1 MKRLII
7 IVTIIISILLIF
19 AISVYIGANIE
30 IPETEQLPSEQD
42 IVSTKQDEKVENQ
55 VEINEIEPAI
65 SEEQVNNE
73 HYVLK
78 EIGKYIKVYSIDN
91 NGKEEQYMSTDIATE
106 YLPETDK
113 ESLKEGIHV
122 YSKGELNEILQDFE

>member
-1 MKRLII
+1 MKNLV
-7 IVTIIISILLIF
+7 IVISIIISILLIF
-19 AISVYIGANIE
+19 AISVYIGTNIK
-30 IPETEQLPSEQD
+30 IPETEQIQQEQD
-42 IVSTKQDEKVENQ
+42 IISTNHEEKLENEVQ
-55 VEINEIEPAI
+55 VNEIEQAI

-78 EIGKYIKVYSIDN
+78 EIGKYIKVYSVDN
-91 NGKEEQYMSTDIATE
+91 NEKEELYMSTEITTE

>member
-1 MKRLII
+1 MKNLV
-7 IVTIIISILLIF
+7 IVISIIISILLIF
-19 AISVYIGANIE
+19 AISVYIGTNIK
-30 IPETEQLPSEQD
+30 IPETEQIPQEQD
-42 IVSTKQDEKVENQ
+42 IISTKQEENLENEVQ
-55 VEINEIEPAI
+55 VNEIEQAI

-78 EIGKYIKVYSIDN
+78 EIGKYIKVYSVDN
-91 NGKEEQYMSTDIATE
+91 NEKEELYMSTEITTE

>member
-78 EIGKYIKVYSIDN
+78 EI
-91 NGKEEQYMSTDIATE
+91 
-106 YLPETDK
+106 
-113 ESLKEGIHV
+113 
-122 YSKGELNEILQDFE
+122 